1 MSTVPSNQGFG
12 AELSSVLQPER
23 LPVVYPLGV
32 PKTLNYPRIPANGLL
47 ERAAGLIPNRVAAEF
62 LGSSRT
68 YSEVNEAA
76 NRFAAWL
83 QSKGIQSG
91 DRVAILLPNCP
102 EYMIALNAIWKA
114 GAIAVAVSP
123 LSVAADVKQL
133 LELTDCKTVVC
144 LDFLNRLLD
153 EATVNSTIW
162 VSLRNYMP
170 AWKQAGY
177 LAALWQKSGR
187 VRFPETDRETWFWSA
202 VKHSSGNLIP
212 VESLPK
218 SDPAYILST
227 GGTTGNPKAVT
238 LSHRNIVA
246 NAWQQM
252 AWAGSTMGEEKML
265 AVLPF
270 FHSYGMSTMLAS
282 GCALGA
288 TLIMKPRFDTRQA
301 VEAIEV
307 HRPSV
312 FHAVPAMLAA
322 MNKRLRKRP
331 ADLTSIK
338 WVISGGAA
346 LPVET
351 AQEFAQHSGAMVVEG
366 YGLSEA
372 SPVTHVGPL
381 DGGNVNGTIGLPLPD
396 TQCRIVDLATGNSDV
411 PAGEVGE
418 LIVKGP
424 QVMLGY
430 WKNPAATDSAIR
442 NGWLHTGDLACQL
455 TGGFYRIVDRKKD
468 LIITSGFNVYPADV
482 EQVLRECELVEDVA
496 VVGVPDE
503 ERGELVKAFVVLK
516 HGCRWD
522 PAQLDRYC
530 KSHLAAHRRPKVWEV
545 VKDDLPRNF
554 LGKVIRREL
563 RTETTSSGA
572 NS

>member
-1 MSTVPSNQGFG
+1 MSTVPSNLRSG
-12 AELSSVLQPER
+12 ADLPDVLLPSKLSLG
-23 LPVVYPLGV
+23 YPLGV
-32 PKTLNYPRIPANGLL
+32 PKTLQYPPIPANGLL
-47 ERAAGLIPNRVAAEF
+47 ERAAGLVPNRVAAEF
-62 LGSSRT
+62 LGSSFD
-68 YSEVNEAA
+68 YGQINESA
-76 NRFAAWL
+76 NLFAAWL

-123 LSVAADVKQL
+123 LSVAADVKHL
-133 LELTDCKTVVC
+133 LELTACKTVVC

-153 EATVNSTIW
+153 EASVHSTIW

-170 AWKQAGY
+170 TWKQAGY
-177 LAALWQKSGR
+177 MAALWQKSGR
-187 VRFPETDRETWFWSA
+187 VRFPETERETWFWSA
-202 VKHSSGNLIP
+202 IKDSSGHLIP
-212 VESLPK
+212 VESLPN
-218 SDPAYILST
+218 SNPAYILST

-301 VEAIEV
+301 IEAIER

-322 MNKRLRKRP
+322 MNKRLRKKP
-331 ADLTSIK
+331 ADLTSLK
-338 WVISGGAA
+338 WVISGGAS
-346 LPVET
+346 LPADT
-351 AQEFAQHSGAMVVEG
+351 AQEFAQHSGAMIVEG

-381 DGGNVNGTIGLPLPD
+381 DGGNVTGTIGLPLPD
-396 TQCRIVDLATGNSDV
+396 TQCRIVDLETGNFDV
-411 PAGEVGE
+411 PVGEVGE
-418 LIVKGP
+418 LFVRGP

-430 WKNPAATDSAIR
+430 WQNPAATGSAIR
-442 NGWLHTGDLACQL
+442 DGWLHTGDLACQL
-455 TGGFYRIVDRKKD
+455 PGGFYRIVDRKKD

-482 EQVLRECELVEDVA
+482 EQVLRQCELVEDVA
-496 VVGVPDE
+496 VVGVPDT

-516 HGCRWD
+516 QGCRWD
-522 PAQLDRYC
+522 PTQLDRYC
-530 KSHLAAHRRPKVWEV
+530 KSHLAAHRRPKIWEWV
-545 VKDDLPRNF
+545 QDDLPRNF

-563 RTETTSSGA
+563 RTETTSKGA
-572 NS
+572 QS